1 MIELRPFILKNTVQN
16 YAWGTKGPESY
27 IANLLQIKDNSE
39 TPYAEL
45 WMGAHPKASSQ
56 IFFEDTW
63 VDLNEVIDRYPI
75 EMLGKN
81 VSKIYENKLPFLLK
95 VLSAGEPLSIQAHPT
110 IEQAKKLHLE
120 NPENYPDENHK
131 PEIAIALDHLTALV
145 GFKHYQEIQSTI
157 ILYPGI
163 TVLIGKSTIDGFL
176 TEVPRGIIEQK
187 TQIKNL
193 YETIIN
199 LSENDPEIFETII
212 KEIKSSIESKKVS
225 ERFQFE
231 KLYLQMFYKYGA
243 DIGLI
248 SILFFNLIHL
258 RKGEAIFTPAGLPHA
273 YINGNIIECMANS
286 DNVIRA
292 GLTPKFKDVN
302 NLIKLMDYTPGYPE
316 LVKIEVAGS
325 VNKYLCPV
333 EEFVVKLI
341 SLNDDDVYTYCNG
354 LPSIILAIEGELEI
368 QWYRNNSLQKIELT
382 RGSSVFI
389 PAQINDLTLKNK
401 IDSEIFVATVN
412 Y

>member
-27 IANLLQIKDNSE
+27 IANLLQIKDDSE

-81 VSKIYENKLPFLLK
+81 VSKIYENKLPFLFK

-145 GFKHYQEIQSTI
+145 GFKPYQEIQSTI

-176 TEVPRGIIEQK
+176 TEVPPGIIEQK

-193 YETIIN
+193 YATIIN

-231 KLYLQMFYKYGA
+231 NLYLQMFYKYGA

-341 SLNDDDVYTYCNG
+341 SLDDDDVYTYCSG

-368 QWYRNNSLQKIELT
+368 QWYTNNSLQKIELT